1 MLRRM
6 PLLSIIRWVVSL
18 MFFLAPGC
26 LRTPWNE
33 RRSTRAAQ
41 QRQYYR
47 APGTVP
53 IHGGFHLQAR
63 SGGFR
68 HHFAL
73 ALAQERLERLG
84 SGATEFFDRVRDSE
98 ACSLRIA
105 ACGPERFPERREMFE
120 RVRIV
125 AARKRVAAPL
135 VVR

>member
-47 APGTVP
+47 APCTAP
-53 IHGGFHLQAR
+53 IHGGFHLQAG

-68 HHFAL
+68 HQFAL
-73 ALAQERLERLG
+73 ALADERLERLG
-84 SGATEFFDRVRDSE
+84 SGATEFFDRIGHRE
-98 ACSLRIA
+98 ACPLRIE
-105 ACGPERFPERREMFE
+105 ACG
-120 RVRIV
+120 
-125 AARKRVAAPL
+125 A
-135 VVR
+135 